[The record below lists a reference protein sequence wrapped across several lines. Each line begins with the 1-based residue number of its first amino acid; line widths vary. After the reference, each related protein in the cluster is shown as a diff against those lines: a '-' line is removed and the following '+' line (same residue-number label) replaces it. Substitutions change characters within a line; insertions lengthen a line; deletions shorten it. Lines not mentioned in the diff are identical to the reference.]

1 MSGPI
6 RTRRHIRAPR
16 ERVYAAFIEAETLA
30 RWWGPK
36 GFRNTFHEFQPEPG
50 GTWTYTMHAPD
61 GTDFL
66 NKSVFIELTRPSRVV
81 IDHLEPMH
89 RFLLTADLSP
99 REGGTDLQLSMLFDD
114 PAEAER
120 VGAFVAEANEQNL
133 DRLEAVLRENESYE
147 R

>member
-6 RTRRHIRAPR
+6 ATRRHLRAPR
-16 ERVYAAFIEAETLA
+16 ERVFDAFTEARLLA

-36 GFRNTFHEFQPEPG
+36 GFTNTFHQFEPVPG
-50 GTWTYTMHAPD
+50 GTWLYTMRAPD

-66 NKSVFIELTRPSRVV
+66 NKSVFIEVTRPARIV

-89 RFLLTADLSP
+89 RFLFSVDLSP

-114 PAEAER
+114 PAEAAR

-133 DRLEAVLRENESYE
+133 DRLEAVLRENE
-147 R
+147 